1 VTDEPTVAGTR
12 SPVPRV
18 APLGRLAWRQ
28 ATLALVVEETRDAR
42 TLVLDVP
49 GWPGHVAGQHVDVRL
64 TAPDGYQATRSYSLA
79 SGPGEP
85 AALTVQEV
93 PGGEASTYLVRDL
106 AVGETVELR
115 GPIGGYFVWTGARRP
130 LLLVGGGSGLAP
142 LRAMWRAA
150 DRRAP
155 VVVVASVTAAPRLL
169 YAVELAE
176 RVAAG
181 GVSATV
187 HVSRAAVPGDDERAG
202 TPLGALSLRAGR
214 VDGTTV
220 TDAVTACGG
229 TGADPGVFVC
239 GPTTFVEAMIHLLA
253 GAGLDPRSIRAERFG

>member
-1 VTDEPTVAGTR
+1 VTDEPPPSATR
-12 SPVPRV
+12 ARTPRV
-18 APLGRLAWRQ
+18 ARLVHLAWRQ
-28 ATLALVVEETRDAR
+28 ATVALVVEETPDAH

-49 GWPGHVAGQHVDVRL
+49 GWPGSVAGQHVDVRL

-79 SGPGEP
+79 SGPGER

-93 PGGEASTYLVRDL
+93 PGGEVSPFLVRDIT
-106 AVGETVELR
+106 VGETVELR
-115 GPIGGYFVWTGARRP
+115 GPIGGYFVWAGARRP

-150 DRRAP
+150 DRTRP
-155 VVVVASVTAAPRLL
+155 VVVVASVTTPARLL

-181 GVSATV
+181 DVWATV
-187 HVSRAAVPGDDERAG
+187 HLSRADVPDDAERAG
-202 TPLGALSLRAGR
+202 TPLQALTLRAGR
-214 VDGTTV
+214 VASTTV
-220 TDAVTACGG
+220 TQALTACGG
-229 TGADPGVFVC
+229 TEADPGVFVC

>member
-1 VTDEPTVAGTR
+1 MTDGPRLSGTR
-12 SPVPRV
+12 AGGLRV
-18 APLGRLAWRQ
+18 APLVHLAWRK
-28 ATLALVVEETRDAR
+28 AAVDLVVEETADAH
-42 TLVLDVP
+42 TLVLDVA
-49 GWPGHVAGQHVDVRL
+49 GWPGSVAGQHVDVRL
-64 TAPDGYQATRSYSLA
+64 TAQDGYQATRSYSLA

-85 AALTVQEV
+85 PALTVQEV
-93 PGGEASTYLVRDL
+93 PGGEVSPYLVRDI

-150 DRRAP
+150 DPAEP
-155 VVVVASVTAAPRLL
+155 VVVVASVTEPARLL

-181 GVSATV
+181 NVSATV
-187 HVSRAAVPGDDERAG
+187 HLSRADVPDDAERLG
-202 TPLGALSLRAGR
+202 TPLQALSLRTGR
-214 VDGTTV
+214 VASTTV
-220 TDAVTACGG
+220 TQALTACGG
-229 TGADPGVFVC
+229 TEADPGVFVC